1 MSPAPVVQ
9 PPLSLLTRLGIVLTS
24 AVTLL
29 AAASSAEGQ
38 IGRPEGLYYKSWGV
52 VIGINDYLVAP
63 KLTGAIADGK
73 AAAQV
78 LHELG
83 FDEVVE
89 LYDKDASARRIQSI
103 LNDYLPR
110 KVGRQDRLVIFFA
123 GHAGTTLD
131 VRSKELGY
139 LVPWDAQIA
148 NASKAVTLDHLKE
161 FARRVMAK
169 HILFVL
175 DTAVSGWEVTPPQQL
190 SLEGRMSPEEE
201 TDKRAVQILTAA
213 NKGEPL
219 LQKDGH
225 GIFIQ
230 ALVAGIKGAADEN
243 KNGWVMATELG
254 DYVKQ
259 QVETT
264 TGGAQHPQFARL
276 DGDGDGVLV
285 EGKRSAFR
293 IGPEPKTEAER
304 IVAAKEEYEKAFS
317 ILRQQRPPQEALER
331 LNKAIEYSP
340 AYGDAYVLKSYL
352 YLEFLPNLD
361 EALVAAELAV
371 KHGPDNPDSH
381 YTLGLVLQRKGQF
394 KEAERALLQALA
406 VNPAYTEVY
415 LSLGDLY
422 VEDLKDQKK
431 SIEAYQRY
439 LETGG
444 TESRVHAYLEK
455 MGAGTPATKQ

>member
-1 MSPAPVVQ
+1 MSHAPVAQ
-9 PPLSLLTRLGIVLTS
+9 FPAGLFKRFGIALTS
-24 AVTLL
+24 AATLL
-29 AAASSAEGQ
+29 VSTVAEGQ

-63 KLTGAIADGK
+63 KLAGAIADGK
-73 AAAQV
+73 VAAQT
-78 LHELG
+78 LRELG

-89 LYDKDASARRIQSI
+89 LYDKEASVRRIHSI

-110 KVGRQDRLVIFFA
+110 KVGRQDRVVVFFA
-123 GHAGTTLD
+123 GHAGTTTDL
-131 VRSKELGY
+131 RSKELGY

-148 NASKAVTLDHLKE
+148 NASKSVTLDHLKE

-175 DTAVSGWEVTPPQQL
+175 DAAVSDWEVTPPQPV
-190 SLEGRMSPEEE
+190 SLEGRISPEEE

-213 NKGEPL
+213 ARGEPL
-219 LQKDGH
+219 LQKNGQ
-225 GIFIQ
+225 GVFLQ
-230 ALVAGIKGAADEN
+230 AMVAGIKGAADEN

-254 DYVKQ
+254 HYVRQ
-259 QVETT
+259 QVEAAS
-264 TGGAQHPQFARL
+264 GGAQHPQFAQL

-285 EGKRSAFR
+285 EGKRSAFQ

-304 IVAAKEEYEKAFS
+304 IAAAKEEYEKAFS
-317 ILRQQRPPQEALER
+317 ILRRQRSPQEALDR

-340 AYGDAYVLKSYL
+340 TYGDAYVLKSYL
-352 YLEFLPNLD
+352 YLEFLPNLG

-371 KHGPDNPDSH
+371 KHAPDNADSH

-394 KEAERALLQALA
+394 KEAERALLQALT
-406 VNPAYTEVY
+406 VNPTYTEAY

-422 VEDLKDQKK
+422 AEDLKDQKK
-431 SIEAYQRY
+431 SIEAYRQY
-439 LETGG
+439 LKIGG
-444 TESRVHAYLEK
+444 NENRVRTYLEK
-455 MGAGTPATKQ
+455 MGAGTGE